1 MADHNELGKEGEEM
15 AQKWLT
21 EKEYSILQKNW
32 RYGKHEIDIIAT
44 RGKFL
49 HFIEVKTRKDSKL
62 GHPEDSVTR
71 KKFKSLQ
78 KAADEYLFRHP
89 GHPWIRYD
97 ILAITVYP
105 DPEREPEF
113 FLIEDVFL

>member
-1 MADHNELGKEGEEM
+1 MADHNELGKEGEAM
-15 AQKWLT
+15 ARQWLT
-21 EKEYSILQKNW
+21 EKGYTVVAQNW

-49 HFIEVKTRKDSKL
+49 HFVEIKTRKDSKM
-62 GHPEDSVTR
+62 GYPEDSVTR
-71 KKFKSLQ
+71 KKFQSLK

-89 GHPWIRYD
+89 GHPCIQYD

-105 DPEREPEF
+105 DPGREPAF
-113 FLIEDVFL
+113 FLLEDVYL

>member
-21 EKEYSILQKNW
+21 EKEYTILQKNW

-78 KAADEYLFRHP
+78 NIFSGIPVTP
-89 GHPWIRYD
+89 GSAMISW
-97 ILAITVYP
+97 L
-105 DPEREPEF
+105 
-113 FLIEDVFL
+113 